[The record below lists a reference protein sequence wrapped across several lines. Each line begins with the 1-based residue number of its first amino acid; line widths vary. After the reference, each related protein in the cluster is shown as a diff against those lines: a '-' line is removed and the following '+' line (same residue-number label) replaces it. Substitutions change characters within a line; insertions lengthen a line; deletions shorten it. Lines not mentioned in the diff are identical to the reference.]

1 MILMVSSLLSKSLGD
16 LRKRRSR
23 TFFTVLTIILGVAA
37 LGMFA
42 VVPLMNANMFH
53 QLDRCN
59 MHDSMYEVKD
69 LELTTDDFSNLSDIE
84 NVNEVEGKY
93 IFFTRMYIEE
103 RRADALVIGVED
115 FTDQRVDRIIRTKG
129 SYPGQYEALTDDS
142 NGRVKLFSG
151 GSGDAIRLYDSNGIV
166 RSVNIT
172 GNGYNN
178 DYSQYPGWG
187 TVVLYMGIDTVRDLA
202 NGTGYIL
209 LSFDMEKASEK
220 DLERSTV
227 DIERYLRE
235 NTDFTAFQSLPSYNV
250 EGDYPGKDNFS
261 DMAQFFYVLTFMTM
275 GCSLFLISNTMHTM
289 ITEQRKE
296 ICQMKAVGATRLQIV
311 RTYLTTAAIL
321 GTIGSIGGTIL
332 GIFIAYGMLR
342 FLSTS
347 FYGVVPSFAIHV
359 QTILISLLAGVV
371 ATVLASIP
379 ALYQGIKV
387 PVREGM
393 ESTGISANF
402 GSSFIDRV
410 LLSNRIV
417 PRTMQMGFRNIS
429 RKKGRSIST
438 MVQIL
443 LAVGMFLGVA
453 TVGYSLT
460 ETVRTEFDYFTYD
473 IQAMGAGEG
482 AKAITHDMVDD
493 VRDIEGVGS
502 AEPVIWTWCQVEE
515 EQILIMGYEQ
525 DTKAFDI
532 DRTLVE
538 GRWFTPDEESTA
550 AKVIVISKAISDLYD
565 KEVGDTLV
573 VMIPLG
579 VDTFEVIGVE
589 KTQMMNGNNM
599 FMPIPTIQQVTGD
612 DSISG
617 FAVVTT
623 SKDHALIDR
632 VAAEIEDRML
642 EKGYVVTSGIFYVI
656 EEQNI
661 RANADITN
669 LMLAVGSL
677 IVLITSIGLV
687 STLTM
692 NVIERTREIG
702 MLRCIGSR
710 SWDIRKVFG
719 SEGMTLSVIGAML
732 GIPIGWGVGLFIT
745 WMIERIL
752 HFHLYFEVP
761 AFYMVFAFVITV
773 VLTLV
778 VIQLPLRKAVRL
790 RPGDAIRYG

>member
-1 MILMVSSLLSKSLGD
+1 MVSSLLSKSLGD
-16 LRKRRSR
+16 LRKRKSR
-23 TFFTVLTIILGVAA
+23 TFFTVLTIVLGVAA
-37 LGMFA
+37 IGMFA

-69 LELTTDDFSNLSDIE
+69 LELTTGDFSNLSNIE
-84 NVNEVEGKY
+84 NVNDVEGKY
-93 IFFTRMYIEE
+93 IFFTRMYIGE

-115 FTDQRVDRIIRTKG
+115 FTDQQVDRIIRTKG

-142 NGRVKLFSG
+142 NGRVKLLSG
-151 GSGDAIRLYDSNGIV
+151 GSGDTIRLYDSNGVV

-178 DYSQYPGWG
+178 DYSQYPAWG

-220 DLERSTV
+220 DLQRSTV

-235 NTDFTAFQSLPSYNV
+235 NTNFTAFQSLPSYNI

-321 GTIGSIGGTIL
+321 GTIGSIGGTVL
-332 GIFIAYGMLR
+332 GIFISYGMVR

-347 FYGVVPSFAIHV
+347 FYGVVPTFAIHV

-371 ATVLASIP
+371 ATVLASLP
-379 ALYQGIKV
+379 ALYQGINV

-402 GSSFIDRV
+402 GSSFIDRA
-410 LLSNRIV
+410 LLRNRLV

-438 MVQIL
+438 MVQIM
-443 LAVGMFLGVA
+443 LAVGMFLGIA

-460 ETVRTEFDYFTYD
+460 ETVRTEFANFTYD

-482 AKAITHDMVDD
+482 AKAITQDMVYD
-493 VRDIEGVGS
+493 VRSIEGVAS

-515 EQILIMGYEQ
+515 EQVLIMGYEQ

-538 GRWFTPDEESTA
+538 GRWFTPEEESSGA
-550 AKVIVISKAISDLYD
+550 NVIVISKVLSGIYD
-565 KEVGDTLV
+565 KEVGDTLDV
-573 VMIPLG
+573 LTPLG
-579 VDTFEVIGVE
+579 VNSFLVIGVQ

-612 DSISG
+612 TSITG

-632 VAAEIEDRML
+632 VAAEIEDLML
-642 EKGYVVTSGIFYVI
+642 AKGYVVTSGIFYVI

-669 LMLAVGSL
+669 LMLAVGTL
-677 IVLITSIGLV
+677 IILITSIGLM

-719 SEGMTLSVIGAML
+719 SEGMTLSVIGALL
-732 GIPIGWGVGLFIT
+732 GIPLGWGVGLFIT
-745 WMIERIL
+745 WMIKRIL
-752 HFHLYFEVP
+752 HFQLYFEVP
-761 AFYMVFAFVITV
+761 VYYMVFAFVITV